1 LLPCKTYGHDGEQF
15 LSEDPPGERP
25 APGLFSST
33 SSRSLCRPRP
43 CSDDGLVGGG
53 GGGALLVESPA
64 EAGGCSPGN
73 ARAAARLAEPD
84 VTTMRANSMVA
95 TTAAFL
101 IMDSEELLLLL
112 FPELYVLDFSFG
124 SDSIA
129 ATKSHDLDSS
139 RLL

>member
-1 LLPCKTYGHDGEQF
+1 MVVFMICGPCLGWHGPKVARRAFGPCWAVVSGLRPSTARPGKIPCLIGPARFSPKHDG
-15 LSEDPPGERP
+15 SVP
-25 APGLFSST
+25 
-33 SSRSLCRPRP
+33 CRPGTAQL
-43 CSDDGLVGGG
+43 S
-53 GGGALLVESPA
+53 A
-64 EAGGCSPGN
+64 
-73 ARAAARLAEPD
+73 LAEPD
-84 VTTMRANSMVA
+84 GTMRANSISMA

>member
-1 LLPCKTYGHDGEQF
+1 MLPCKTYGHDGGQL
-15 LSEDPPGERP
+15 LSEDPPGERR

-43 CSDDGLVGGG
+43 CFDDGLVGGG
-53 GGGALLVESPA
+53 GGTLLVESPA

-73 ARAAARLAEPD
+73 TCSAARVAEPD

>member
-1 LLPCKTYGHDGEQF
+1 
-15 LSEDPPGERP
+15 
-25 APGLFSST
+25 
-33 SSRSLCRPRP
+33 
-43 CSDDGLVGGG
+43 
-53 GGGALLVESPA
+53 LLVEPPA

-73 ARAAARLAEPD
+73 ARAAARVAEPD

-101 IMDSEELLLLL
+101 IMDSEELLLL

>member
-1 LLPCKTYGHDGEQF
+1 MVE
-15 LSEDPPGERP
+15 PP
-25 APGLFSST
+25 A
-33 SSRSLCRPRP
+33 
-43 CSDDGLVGGG
+43 V
-53 GGGALLVESPA
+53 
-64 EAGGCSPGN
+64 AGGCSPGN
-73 ARAAARLAEPD
+73 ARAAARVAEPD
-84 VTTMRANSMVA
+84 VTMRANSISTA

>member
-1 LLPCKTYGHDGEQF
+1 VVYDLGRWRNT
-15 LSEDPPGERP
+15 DPFCFHEEG
-25 APGLFSST
+25 AQSSIT
-33 SSRSLCRPRP
+33 RVQYPPLKYKI
-43 CSDDGLVGGG
+43 GGG

-73 ARAAARLAEPD
+73 ARAAARVAEPD

>member
-1 LLPCKTYGHDGEQF
+1 
-15 LSEDPPGERP
+15 
-25 APGLFSST
+25 
-33 SSRSLCRPRP
+33 
-43 CSDDGLVGGG
+43 
-53 GGGALLVESPA
+53 LVESPA
-64 EAGGCSPGN
+64 EFGGCSPGN
-73 ARAAARLAEPD
+73 ARAAARVAEPD

-129 ATKSHDLDSS
+129 ATKSHDLDST

>member
-1 LLPCKTYGHDGEQF
+1 MLPCKTYGHDGGQL
-15 LSEDPPGERP
+15 LSEDPPGERR

-53 GGGALLVESPA
+53 GDGGALLVESPA

-73 ARAAARLAEPD
+73 TCAAARVAEPD

-101 IMDSEELLLLL
+101 IMDSEELLLL